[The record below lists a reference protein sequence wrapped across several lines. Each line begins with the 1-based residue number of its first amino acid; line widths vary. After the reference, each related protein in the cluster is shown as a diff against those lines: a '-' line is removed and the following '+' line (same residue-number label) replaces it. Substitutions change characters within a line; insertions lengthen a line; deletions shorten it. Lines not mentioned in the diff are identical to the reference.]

1 MKVKP
6 EPNIFAALLIGIIL
20 LLSNNPL
27 LAQVNPQLDW
37 ITSTIDKI
45 YPKKEMNAKK
55 IKNITVEVGIKR
67 DNSRI
72 EKTGKK
78 YIYYFNTQGKLD
90 TLIQII
96 RTEYSYDSIITF
108 YYNNKTTKTD
118 ISRTYNKGK
127 YFTVYNTM
135 DDYGRIIKTL
145 HCEETNLSDDYRF
158 FKLGNQVVTQ
168 SESYRFEPINDNQLR
183 KKFSNDNNI
192 VFKEGIIYT
201 EGKNKLIKEESY
213 QYIATGVRLNYSNVY
228 DDKEHVIETIYTSDA
243 SGELKENSKFTYDKD
258 VLTEEKY
265 YRNNAMR
272 NERFFFYN
280 KENNSLESILS
291 KSTTGYTIEI
301 YNFTINFY

>member
-6 EPNIFAALLIGIIL
+6 KPKFFAVLLIGVIL
-20 LLSNNPL
+20 LLSSKL
-27 LAQVNPQLDW
+27 LMAQVNPQLDW
-37 ITSTIDKI
+37 VTNTIDRI

-55 IKNITVEVGIKR
+55 IKNITVELDLKR

-78 YIYYFNTQGKLD
+78 FIYSFSNQGTLD

-96 RTEYSYDSIITF
+96 RNEYGYDSIVTF
-108 YYNNKTTKTD
+108 YYTNKATKTD
-118 ISRTYNKGK
+118 IIRTFNKGK
-127 YFTVYNTM
+127 YFTIYNTK

-145 HCEETNLSDDYRF
+145 HCEETNLSDDFRF

-201 EGKNKLIKEESY
+201 EGKNKLIKEENY

-228 DDKEHVIETIYTSDA
+228 DEKERVIETIYTSDA
-243 SGELKENSKFTYDKD
+243 SGDLKENSKFTYDKD
-258 VLTEEKY
+258 ILLEEKY

-272 NERFFFYN
+272 NQRFFFYN
-280 KENNSLESILS
+280 KENSSLESILS